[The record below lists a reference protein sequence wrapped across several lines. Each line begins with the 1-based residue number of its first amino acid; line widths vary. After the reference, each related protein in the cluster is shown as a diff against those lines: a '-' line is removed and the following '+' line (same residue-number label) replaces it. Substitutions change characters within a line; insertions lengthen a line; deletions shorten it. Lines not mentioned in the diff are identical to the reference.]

1 MSSSNEGF
9 DLDLMHRM
17 VRESIK
23 SHIETS
29 EKNVLENY
37 VLDTYDQDNRLY
49 AKLNEWKEKM
59 PKDYIESLGI
69 DHNWESSDILEWL
82 DMFIQFI
89 QITSDLS
96 YIDMGALADMETA
109 QPEAY
114 KHVLSYRKKWA
125 EHKLG
130 YSRLAK
136 TFLFE

>member
-59 PKDYIESLGI
+59 PKDYIEALGI

>member
-9 DLDLMHRM
+9 DLDLMDRM

-29 EKNVLENY
+29 EKNVLEDY
-37 VLDTYDQDNRLY
+37 VLDTYDQNNRLY
-49 AKLNEWKEKM
+49 AKLREWKNKV
-59 PKDYIESLGI
+59 PQDYIESLGI
-69 DHNWESSDILEWL
+69 DHDWESSDIFEWL
-82 DMFIQFI
+82 DMFIQFV
-89 QITSDLS
+89 QVTSDLN

-114 KHVLSYRKKWA
+114 KHVLSFRKKWA

-130 YSRLAK
+130 YSRFAK
-136 TFLFE
+136 TFLLE